1 MTPMS
6 LLADALARHQPED
19 AAEAEDLAQIR
30 AFVARNPD
38 PFDRRI
44 LEGHL
49 TGSAIVISANG
60 TRTLLL
66 HHRKLGRWLQPGGHG
81 DPGEATGEGVALRE
95 ALEETGLA
103 GLALHPSAPR
113 PLDVDVHDIPARG
126 AEPAHQH
133 LDLRY
138 LVVAPAGAAFSRS
151 TEETRDMRWV
161 TWDEVGTLDKKGATH
176 GPDAGLLRALRK
188 ARKVVLRTLA
198 VALLGSLPLVATVGA
213 AGQEPPIH
221 TLARDLLKEL
231 VAIPSTES
239 RVGSTPAAEAMAK
252 RLRDAGFAAE
262 DVRILGPSPRKQN
275 LVARIHGT
283 GKRKPILLLAHLDV
297 VEAPQA
303 DWSTDPFQLVEKDG
317 FFYGRGTYDVKE
329 GVALLTANFIRWKKE
344 GLRPDRDLI
353 LALTA
358 DEENGEE
365 NGVKWLLEKHRDLVE
380 SAYCLNTDGGDF
392 LYGPDGRTLLTAMQ
406 VAEKWYLDWKLE
418 VVNPGG
424 HSSRPRKDNAIYKLA
439 SALGRVESLQF
450 PAGLNEVVR
459 AYFTKQAP
467 LIGGTI
473 GADMRAAAASPSDD
487 AAVARLSVSPFYN
500 GLLRTTCV
508 ATMVQAGHAPNA
520 LPQVATAN
528 VNCRVLPEMT
538 LDQVRQALT
547 QAVNDPEVKISIVG
561 DPTPGP
567 ASPLDPEVT
576 RTMERVVSE
585 MWPGLPVVPVMDT
598 GASDGKW
605 LRAAGIST
613 YGISGV
619 FVDPENKRAH
629 GKDERVGVEDFYGG
643 VDFYDRL
650 VKALVR

>member
-1 MTPMS
+1 MLGRLATLALAS
-6 LLADALARHQPED
+6 LGTLAFIPISEAAPQESPTRALAR
-19 AAEAEDLAQIR
+19 
-30 AFVARNPD
+30 
-38 PFDRRI
+38 
-44 LEGHL
+44 
-49 TGSAIVISANG
+49 
-60 TRTLLL
+60 
-66 HHRKLGRWLQPGGHG
+66 
-81 DPGEATGEGVALRE
+81 
-95 ALEETGLA
+95 
-103 GLALHPSAPR
+103 
-113 PLDVDVHDIPARG
+113 DI
-126 AEPAHQH
+126 
-133 LDLRY
+133 
-138 LVVAPAGAAFSRS
+138 
-151 TEETRDMRWV
+151 
-161 TWDEVGTLDKKGATH
+161 
-176 GPDAGLLRALRK
+176 
-188 ARKVVLRTLA
+188 
-198 VALLGSLPLVATVGA
+198 
-213 AGQEPPIH
+213 
-221 TLARDLLKEL
+221 LKEL
-231 VAIPSTES
+231 IAIPSTES

-252 RLRDAGFAAE
+252 RLRDAGFPE
-262 DVRILGPSPRKQN
+262 GDVRVLGPKPRKQN

-303 DWSTDPFQLVEKDG
+303 DWSTNPFELVEKDG
-317 FFYGRGTYDVKE
+317 FFYGRGTYDVKD
-329 GVALLTANFIRWKKE
+329 GDALLTANFIRWKKE

-358 DEENGEE
+358 DEENGDD
-365 NGVKWLLEKHRDLVE
+365 NGVKWLLENHRELLE

-392 LYGPDGRTLLTAMQ
+392 LFGPSGRPLLTAMQ

-439 SALGRVESLQF
+439 AALLRVESLQF
-450 PAGLNEVVR
+450 PAGLSEVVR
-459 AYFTKQAP
+459 AYFTKQAA
-467 LIGGTI
+467 LLGGTVA
-473 GADMRAAAASPSDD
+473 ADMRAAAGNPSDP
-487 AAVARLSVSPFYN
+487 AAVARLSESPFYN

-538 LDQVRQALT
+538 LDQVRGTLT
-547 QAVNDPEVKISIVG
+547 RTVNDPEVKISIVG

-576 RTMERVVSE
+576 KTMERVVTE

-598 GASDGKW
+598 GASDGKF
-605 LRAAGIST
+605 LRAAGIPT

-619 FVDPENKRAH
+619 FVDPENKRSH

-650 VKALVR
+650 VKALVQ